1 VVIARGDAVLG
12 LPMAAPGCHAQNM
25 PFRTLLAVLVLVA
38 GCTLA
43 CAAQDQGY
51 WRAASTNAN
60 SITGDLAIGKDR
72 LTINFTSFPLAPIRV
87 LKTEE
92 VAAAFDADVN
102 AGGNG
107 ELYRVKVPAEK
118 RFMHHNTLCGS
129 EGAQWMATYVSGRN
143 LQVAFFSGDT
153 PPVLSM
159 EALSNSMSLCGVFT
173 YAR

>member
-1 VVIARGDAVLG
+1 ML
-12 LPMAAPGCHAQNM
+12 
-25 PFRTLLAVLVLVA
+25 FRTRLAVLVVA
-38 GCTLA
+38 VGCTLS
-43 CAAQDQGY
+43 CSAQDQGY

-60 SITGDLAIGKDR
+60 SITSDLAIAKNR
-72 LTINFTSFPLAPIRV
+72 LTINFSSFPLAPVRV

-102 AGGNG
+102 SGGNG
-107 ELYRVKVPAEK
+107 ELYRVKVPADK
-118 RFMHHNTLCGS
+118 RFLHHNTLCGS
-129 EGAQWMATYVSGRN
+129 EAAQWMATYVSGRN

>member
-1 VVIARGDAVLG
+1 MSKRIPLV
-12 LPMAAPGCHAQNM
+12 
-25 PFRTLLAVLVLVA
+25 LAVLAFACSL
-38 GCTLA
+38 T

-60 SITGDLAIGKDR
+60 SITGDLAIGKNR
-72 LTINFTSFPLAPIRV
+72 LTINFTSFPLTPVRV

-107 ELYRVKVPAEK
+107 ELYRVTVPASK
-118 RFMHHNTLCGS
+118 RFLHHNTLCGT
-129 EGAQWMATYVSGRN
+129 EDAQWMATYVSGRS

-159 EALSNSMSLCGVFT
+159 EALANSMSVCGMFT
-173 YAR
+173 YSR